1 MNNAQ
6 CYSILYEKIL
16 MDHLGL
22 FVYRPLEVIEGK
34 LIDVGGQKI
43 FTTEADEFFYLN
55 TDPKIFDE
63 NITHVVGNLFP
74 VEFIDKTLPGLNED
88 QKREF
93 LFQEAFNQLCFGM
106 YIQEFNK
113 IELSGVDLNNAFT
126 QMYVANLMEKNPEK
140 YREMVLEEEKKYLKN
155 KIGFNQTGK
164 QDVED
169 PWKKKNTIGFI
180 NEPREDEENKKPKKK
195 VKIGFEVLK

>member
-1 MNNAQ
+1 MKNTQ

-22 FVYRPLEVIEGK
+22 FVYRPLEVIEGM
-34 LIDVGGQKI
+34 LVDLDGQKI
-43 FTTEADEFFYLN
+43 FTTEGNEYFYLN

-63 NITHVVGNLFP
+63 NIHHVVGNVLP
-74 VEFIDKTLPGLNED
+74 VHIVSATLPGLSED
-88 QKREF
+88 QKRDF
-93 LFQEAFNQLCFGM
+93 LFQDAFNQLCFGM
-106 YIQEFNK
+106 YLEEFNK
-113 IELSGVDLNNAFT
+113 IELSAVDLNNAFG
-126 QMYVANLMEKNPEK
+126 QMYITNLMQEKPEK

-164 QDVED
+164 QDVVD

-180 NEPREDEENKKPKKK
+180 NEPREDEENQKPKKK
-195 VKIGFEVLK
+195 IKIGFQL